1 VVVKVALGEELAPVA
16 IVAFRFIVAGGL
28 LLVALFFKRNQK
40 RNYRL
45 LVGGR
50 DAPTLVVLVLTCVT
64 FFLIAQSLLKKVEGY
79 VGFTQTIEIC

>member
-1 VVVKVALGEELAPVA
+1 MVVKLALSKELTPVA
-16 IVAFRFIVAGGL
+16 VVAFRFLFAGGL

-50 DAPTLVVLVLTCVT
+50 DSPTLVVLALTCVT
-64 FFLIAQSLLKKVEGY
+64 FFFVAVTAEKG
-79 VGFTQTIEIC
+79 